1 MTFETKKLM
10 DEVGWQIIQAL
21 QENARLSFAELGRLV
36 GLSLPAVAERVRRL
50 EEAGI
55 ITGYHAEINL
65 PKVGLTIM
73 AFIRIN
79 VSADRY
85 PQIIAIA
92 GDLPEVLECYHLSG
106 TDSFIVKAVTTS
118 IPHLEALI
126 TRLSAFG
133 QTTTSIVLSS
143 SLNKRVVAQKSGYLA
158 EAEKP

>member
-1 MTFETKKLM
+1 MTFESKKII
-10 DEVGWQIIQAL
+10 DEVGWQIVQAL
-21 QENARLSFAELGRLV
+21 QENARLSFAELGRRV

-50 EEAGI
+50 EEASI

-79 VSADRY
+79 VPADRY
-85 PQIIAIA
+85 AQIIALA
-92 GDLPEVLECYHLSG
+92 KELPEVLECHHLSG

-118 IPHLEALI
+118 IPHLEVLI

-143 SLNKRVVAQKSGYLA
+143 PLNKRVIAQKSGYLA
-158 EAEKP
+158 EAELP